1 MIKKAIEY
9 VVGLSAPTFHE
20 CGIKEYSD
28 RKMYEVDPKPYAAPI
43 ELHTLTSLINY
54 IRSGFDGMESK
65 MFIHVVSPTEVQ
77 LYSALDDENRRREV
91 VAIVNAEVPS
101 FPFGEFVPHEN
112 FCIGVQ
118 AKFQETEDRALLL
131 KFAGTVQSGTV
142 AEYGDDGISQKA
154 TVKTGIST
162 KSEAIVPNP
171 VKLEAYRT
179 FIEVDQPAAQY
190 VFRMK
195 DSKYD
200 GVLCGLFEA
209 DGGAWRIEAMKSI
222 ADYLK
227 KELDGMEDYI
237 VIS

>member
-9 VVGLSAPTFHE
+9 IVELSTPTFHE
-20 CGIKEYSD
+20 SGIKEYSD
-28 RKMYEVDPKPYAAPI
+28 RKMYEVDPKPYADPI
-43 ELHTLTSLINY
+43 KLHTLNSLIDY

-65 MFIHVVSPTEVQ
+65 MFIHVVSPTEVR
-77 LYSALDDENRRREV
+77 LYSTLDDENRRREI

-101 FPFGEFVPHEN
+101 FLFGEFVPHEN

-171 VKLEAYRT
+171 VKLAAYRT

-195 DSKYD
+195 DDKYN
-200 GVLCGLFEA
+200 GVQCVLFEA

-222 ADYLK
+222 SQYLK
-227 KELDGMEDYI
+227 TKLNGFTDYI